1 MHKLMLYLKQMP
13 DETLIKT
20 IDNQVETLT
29 KSIQNDDPLRLR
41 DKRVAPDDGYENYL
55 TIAEAQVLG
64 AIKKNKM
71 DAIDALKRLKMHVV
85 AEAID
90 R

>member
-1 MHKLMLYLKQMP
+1 MLYLEQMP
-13 DETLIKT
+13 DETLIET
-20 IDNQVETLT
+20 IDNQVEKLT

-41 DKRVAPDDGYENYL
+41 DQRVAPDDGYENYL

-71 DAIDALKRLKMHVV
+71 DAIDALERLKMRIT
-85 AEAID
+85 AENID